1 MEVLGERI
9 KKRFQD
15 EFFNIFN
22 GIENATDEQIEK
34 IKDLRNRIVLKDDNY
49 DHIHFINSYAYALGL
64 DVDVKEVNPAAYEP
78 GLLGAAIN
86 RKNIDYV
93 RSLSMEDRLF
103 FDLESLGIE
112 YMTVPENDKSLCNI
126 DKDGFLSWM
135 IALYD
140 RRDYRYGSHFLR
152 KTPNGN
158 WIYKDFYGIRKY
170 DDNHEPIL
178 SIADFGLQAWNNDYE
193 EYELIDTYKLRL
205 KK

>member
-1 MEVLGERI
+1 MEVLGENI

>member
-1 MEVLGERI
+1 MEVLGESI

-178 SIADFGLQAWNNDYE
+178 SIADFGLQAWNTDYE

>member
-1 MEVLGERI
+1 MEVLGESI